1 MLDLPRAMRV
11 TENSIRVTANLFPAA
26 DFPIAPEHTLLRL
39 GIDDSR
45 IDLLKRNIA
54 GNTMFGLA
62 SLTPKRTI
70 DIALLTIDETSTVFD
85 VFSLVANNAVLA

>member
-1 MLDLPRAMRV
+1 MRV
-11 TENSIRVTANLFPAA
+11 TENSIRVTAKLFPAA
-26 DFPIAPEHTLLRL
+26 DNPIAPENNLLRL

-45 IDLLKRNIA
+45 IDLLKRNIV
-54 GNTMFGLA
+54 GHPMFGLA

-85 VFSLVANNAVLA
+85 VFVVVANNAVLA

>member
-11 TENSIRVTANLFPAA
+11 TENSIRVTAGLFPAA
-26 DFPIAPEHTLLRL
+26 DFPIAPDHALLRL
-39 GIDDSR
+39 GIDDVR

-70 DIALLTIDETSTVFD
+70 DITLLTINENSTVFD
-85 VFSLVANNAVLA
+85 VFVLVADNTVLA